1 MKRWMMNGL
10 RALVP
15 AAALVAAAMA
25 AGAAQE
31 QGQGQGQGQGSEQ
44 GVALLVRHLDVT
56 NGADGVKRTTEFSE
70 RFYRRGGTVWIER
83 VLPTASA
90 SAASHQAHEQP
101 GDVHDHE
108 HRHLNVATAA
118 RWITRG
124 SDGNAELRLVS
135 VQDAVVVG
143 LTKVDWSNVGF
154 DGSWAAASHLVDP
167 AQLAR
172 MKTVRT
178 DADTTTLVRDD
189 AGGRLTVVWDR
200 SAGVPIRVETI
211 DARGVRKTTT
221 ERLPMPAVMP
231 WSITATFD
239 KKDYADYLD

>member
-1 MKRWMMNGL
+1 MKRWMRNGL

-15 AAALVAAAMA
+15 AAALVAAATA
-25 AGAAQE
+25 ATAAQE
-31 QGQGQGQGQGSEQ
+31 QGQGQGPDQD
-44 GVALLVRHLDVT
+44 VALLVRHLDVT
-56 NGADGVKRTTEFSE
+56 NGADGVKHTIEFSE

-189 AGGRLTVVWDR
+189 AGGRLTVVRD
-200 SAGVPIRVETI
+200 SGAGVPIRVETV
-211 DARGVRKTTT
+211 DARGVRKPTT